1 MFSTFSVVKHTK
13 IWLGFSGLLILASFV
28 SIGIWGLRPGIDFT
42 GGSLLHIETETAL
55 TVAEVRE
62 TLGAAGFETKV
73 QAGEGTALFIRT
85 GALTE
90 EEHTKI
96 VTTID
101 AAYGD
106 VEELRFDSVGPTV
119 GKELQRKSWRAII
132 ILSVL
137 IVLYVAY
144 AFRRVT
150 EPVSNWTYGALT
162 VLTGLHDVIIPLGVF
177 AILGQVL
184 DYQIDTTIIAALLTI
199 MGYSINDTIVVFD
212 RTRENLAE
220 QRGMKF
226 TDIVDLSVRQSFTR
240 SFNTSFTTLLVLFAI
255 LFFGGDTTKPF
266 VLTLII
272 GISAG
277 TYSSIFVAS
286 PLLVLWQKFRERK
299 ARA

>member
-13 IWLGFSGLLILASFV
+13 IWLGLSSALIIASFI
-28 SIGIWGLRPGIDFT
+28 SIAIWGLRPGIDFT
-42 GGSLLHIETETAL
+42 GGSLLHIETDAP
-55 TVAEVRE
+55 VAVADIGSTLA
-62 TLGAAGFETKV
+62 TLGIDAKV
-73 QAGEGTALFIRT
+73 QAGEGTTLFIRT
-85 GALTE
+85 SMLTE
-90 EEHTKI
+90 AEHANVIATLES
-96 VTTID
+96 
-101 AAYGD
+101 AHGN

-132 ILSVL
+132 LLSVL
-137 IVLYVAY
+137 IILYVAY
-144 AFRRVT
+144 AFRRVSD
-150 EPVSNWTYGALT
+150 PVSNWTYGALT
-162 VLTGLHDVIIPLGVF
+162 VLTGLHDVIIPLGAF
-177 AILGQVL
+177 AILGQFL
-184 DYQIDTTIIAALLTI
+184 GYQIDTTVVAALLTI
-199 MGYSINDTIVVFD
+199 MGYSINDTIVIFD

-272 GISAG
+272 GITAG

-286 PLLVLWQKFRERK
+286 PLLVLWQKFRDRRS
-299 ARA
+299 RA